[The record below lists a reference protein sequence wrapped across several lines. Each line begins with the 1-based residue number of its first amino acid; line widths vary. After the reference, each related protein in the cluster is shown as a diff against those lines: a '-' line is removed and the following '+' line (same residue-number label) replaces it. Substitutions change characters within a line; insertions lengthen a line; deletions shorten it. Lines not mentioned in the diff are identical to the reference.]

1 MGRVTAREIPY
12 NYTSADDQRICAVLF
27 GGEVAAPLERLRF
40 KRPGGQ
46 AWRLLMRFIGEIF
59 IHRRN
64 AFLYQE
70 LLEDNKRRNR
80 FLGSAKN
87 DLSRIAEQCELDPDM
102 ALLLDCCRRQL
113 AAFRKELETARHLRD
128 RVCRRLGG
136 IVGGRNV
143 FFDPFTL
150 AAHATD
156 ATDWRMHMPLAVV
169 CPERE
174 AQVPLLL
181 EAVAELGLKAVPR
194 GGGTGLTG
202 GAVPVAPGCI
212 MINTE
217 KMNRIGGVCTRDIRR
232 PDGSSR
238 PFDVIELE
246 AGVITDDAMQAASA
260 AGLIFS
266 TDPTSAW
273 ACTVGGN
280 IAENA
285 GGKKA
290 VLWGT
295 CIDNLLGF
303 RIAVP
308 GGRLLE
314 IQRIN
319 PSGGRIKP
327 DETAVF
333 SVTDAVMGNA
343 IKQIRIPG
351 DKLRKPGL
359 GKDITNKTLE
369 GLPGVQ
375 KEGTDGI
382 ITSATFILH
391 RPYPEQRTV
400 CLEFFGEDMEEASR
414 VIDEITRAFV
424 DRGKETLLALEHF
437 DEEYVRAIQYKV
449 KAPSNQSPK
458 AVLLIDLVGHTAGQL
473 ESGLERLSALLKEY
487 PNTGLTVAR
496 NEQEAERF
504 WRDRKR
510 LGAIAA
516 RTNAFKLN
524 EDIVLPVKAL
534 AEFAEFVDILNVEEE
549 RENQQEVIWQLLA
562 YLDTAV
568 PIEDPEWLAAKLP
581 AARDL
586 LKAAMARINLAGR
599 GHLKNETHLRHVKT
613 SMAELLRGFVKVQ
626 DEIENDITVIRSRRI
641 VVATHMHAGDGN
653 VHVNIPVFSNDRE
666 MMLRAAETADT
677 IMEKAV
683 ELGGAVSGEHGIGF
697 TKIKHLDDRILA
709 DFQAYQQL
717 ADPGDLINPGKLT
730 DRSVADRVFTPSF
743 NLIELEAR
751 ILRYSHLEQL
761 AEKISR
767 CVRCGRCKTDCCVF
781 YPGRNLF
788 YHPRNKNLA
797 LTGIIEALLY
807 DAQRTQAT
815 GSRILRWLTQIA
827 DHCTLCH
834 KCLAQCPVNIDT
846 ADVTILEREVL
857 KARNARKTA
866 LPTGVVLK
874 YLSSRS
880 ETTNRLVRRVVL
892 QWGGAAQRLGSR
904 LVGGQWR
911 RFSFLAPFYAPAP
924 SVADRALPTM
934 FPRPRNFD
942 HTLLLSPVGKTT
954 GTVFYFPGCGSERM
968 HADISLAVIYLLLE
982 TGLQVVLPPPY
993 LCCGFP
999 ARANAWTDMNNC
1011 QELRNTI
1018 IFNQIRTLFGS
1029 LDFDGCVV
1037 SCGTCR
1043 EGLERVN
1050 TAEIFG
1056 APLMDAVAFVLDRGL
1071 DVKMTGT
1078 CVYHCPCHD
1087 SLDGKGEALLSRLT
1101 TKGAVSTPCCC
1112 SEAGTLALSR
1122 PDIAAAML
1130 DRKRLNLEPFVND
1143 PAKRPRLV
1151 TNCPACLSGLN
1162 RQCLAPAVHL
1172 ATALADARAGLSWR
1186 RWISGQLARA
1196 ERIPFY

>member
-1 MGRVTAREIPY
+1 MSRVTAREIPF
-12 NYTSADDQRICAVLF
+12 NYTSADDQRICAFLLGREVL
-27 GGEVAAPLERLRF
+27 APLERLRF
-40 KRPGGQ
+40 KRPAGH
-46 AWRLLMRFIGEIF
+46 AWRLLMRFVGDLF

-64 AFLYQE
+64 PFLYQE
-70 LLEDNKRRNR
+70 LVEDGRRRRR
-80 FLGSAKN
+80 FLDSARK
-87 DLSRIAEQCELDPDM
+87 DLTQVADQCAQDPDM
-102 ALLLDCCRRQL
+102 VLILDKCRRQL
-113 AAFRKELETARHLRD
+113 EDLKRELDAVGQARSLIR
-128 RVCRRLGG
+128 RRLAG
-136 IVGGRNV
+136 IVGGRNL

-156 ATDWRMHMPLAVV
+156 ATDWRMHMPVAVV
-169 CPERE
+169 CPEKAE
-174 AQVPLLL
+174 QVPLLL
-181 EAVAELGLKAVPR
+181 EAIAALGLKAVPR

-202 GAVPVAPGCI
+202 GAVPVASGCV

-217 KMNRIGGVCTRDIRR
+217 KLNRIGEMTTRNINL
-232 PDGSSR
+232 PDGACLTL
-238 PFDVIELE
+238 DVIEVE
-246 AGVITDDAMQAASA
+246 AGVITDDAMQAAA
-260 AGLIFS
+260 AANLIFS

-273 ACTVGGN
+273 ACTIGGN

-285 GGKKA
+285 GGKRA

-314 IQRIN
+314 VQRTN
-319 PSGGRIKP
+319 PTGGRIGQQ
-327 DETAVF
+327 ETASF
-333 SVTDAVMGNA
+333 AVTDAATGQPV
-343 IKQIRIPG
+343 KQIHIPG

-400 CLEFFGEDMEEASR
+400 CLEFFGEDMEEAAR
-414 VIDEITRAFV
+414 VIDGITGAFV
-424 DRGKETLLALEHF
+424 DRGQETLLALEHF
-437 DEEYVRAIQYKV
+437 DEEYVRAIQYKA
-449 KAPSNQSPK
+449 KTPSSESPK
-458 AVLLIDLVGHTAGQL
+458 AVLLLDLVGHTVQQIQ
-473 ESGLERLSALLKEY
+473 SGLERLADLLAAY
-487 PNTGLTVAR
+487 PNTGMTVAR
-496 NEQEAERF
+496 DEAEAERF

-534 AEFAEFVDILNVEEE
+534 AEFAEFVDMLNVEED
-549 RENQQEVIWQLLA
+549 RENQQQVIWQLLA
-562 YLDTAV
+562 YLDAAA
-568 PIEDPEWLAAKLP
+568 PIEDPGWLAAKKP

-586 LKAAMARINLAGR
+586 LNEAMAQINLAGR
-599 GHLKNETHLRHVKT
+599 AHLKNETHLNSVQT
-613 SMAELLRGFVKVQ
+613 SMTELLRGFVKVQ
-626 DEIENDITVIRSRRI
+626 AEIQRDMAAIRSRRI

-683 ELGGAVSGEHGIGF
+683 DLGGVVSGEHGIGF
-697 TKIKHLDDRILA
+697 TKIKHLDEEILA
-709 DFQAYQQL
+709 EFQAYQQRV
-717 ADPGDLINPGKLT
+717 DPDDLINPGKLT
-730 DRSVADRVFTPSF
+730 DRSVTDRVFTPSF

-761 AEKISR
+761 TEKISQ

-781 YPGRNLF
+781 YPARNLF

-807 DAQRTQAT
+807 DAQRTKAT
-815 GSRILRWLTQIA
+815 GLRLLRWLTEIA

-834 KCLAQCPVNIDT
+834 KCQAKCPVNIDT
-846 ADVTILEREVL
+846 ADVSVLEREVL
-857 KARNARKTA
+857 AARHARKSA
-866 LPTGVVLK
+866 LPTRIVLG

-880 ETTNRLVRRVVL
+880 ELTNRLIRRTVL
-892 QWGGAAQRLGSR
+892 QWGGTAQRFGSR
-904 LVGGQWR
+904 LVGDQWR
-911 RFSFLAPFYAPAP
+911 RFPLLTPLYAPAP
-924 SVADRALPTM
+924 VIAARALPDKY
-934 FPRPRNFD
+934 PRPRD
-942 HTLLLSPVGKTT
+942 LHHTLLLDPDNEAT

-968 HADISLAVIYLLLE
+968 HADIALAVIYLLLE
-982 TGLQVVLPPPY
+982 AGLRVVLPPPY

-999 ARANAWTDMNNC
+999 ARANAKTDMSGR

-1018 IFNQIRTLFGS
+1018 IFNQIRSLFGY
-1029 LDFDGCVV
+1029 LDFDGCLV

-1043 EGLERVN
+1043 EGLDRVN
-1050 TAEIFG
+1050 AADIFG
-1056 APLMDAVAFVLDRGL
+1056 APLMDAAAFVLDRGL
-1071 DVKMTGT
+1071 ALKMAGV
-1078 CVYHCPCHD
+1078 CVYHRPCHD
-1087 SLDGKGEALLSRLT
+1087 SLDGQGEELLRRLVPKGV
-1101 TKGAVSTPCCC
+1101 VSTSCCC
-1112 SEAGTLALSR
+1112 SEAGTLTLSR

-1130 DRKRLNLEPFVND
+1130 DRKRLALETCLTDLAAPY
-1143 PAKRPRLV
+1143 RLV
-1151 TNCPACLSGLN
+1151 TNCPACINGLS
-1162 RQCLAPAVHL
+1162 RQCFAPTVHL
-1172 ATALADARAGLSWR
+1172 ATALAEALGNANWR
-1186 RWISGQLARA
+1186 RWTTEQLARA
-1196 ERIPFY
+1196 EPIRF